1 MAVNFG
7 FSVFIQHIWNCLDDF
22 SFMTVNS
29 MISMPVP
36 GIVQLIQQVL
46 LNFIYVDI
54 LLTDMWLPQL
64 FMNPNEAQKE
74 QKGINSYFEQNGFA
88 SKILVINLGSSFVYL
103 VIYMAI
109 FILHLNLKL
118 IQRVFQR

>member
-1 MAVNFG
+1 MALNFG
-7 FSVFIQHIWNCLDDF
+7 FSVFVQHIWNCLDDF

-54 LLTDMWLPQL
+54 LLADLWLPQL
-64 FMNPNEAQKE
+64 FMNSNEDQTE
-74 QKGINSYFEQNGFA
+74 QKGINPYFEQNGFA
-88 SKILVINLGSSFVYL
+88 SKTLIINLGSSLVYF
-103 VIYMAI
+103 VIYSAI
-109 FILHLNLKL
+109 FILHIILKL
-118 IQRVFQR
+118 VQKIFSR

>member
-1 MAVNFG
+1 MAINFG
-7 FSVFIQHIWNCLDDF
+7 FSVFVQHIWNCLDDF

-54 LLTDMWLPQL
+54 LLTDLWLPQL
-64 FMNPNEAQKE
+64 FMTPGETAKDQS
-74 QKGINSYFEQNGFA
+74 GINSYFEQNGFG
-88 SKILVINLGSSFVYL
+88 SKVLIINLGSSFVYL
-103 VIYMAI
+103 AIFAGIIVIYI
-109 FILHLNLKL
+109 KL
-118 IQRVFQR
+118 RVIQLVFPR

>member
-1 MAVNFG
+1 
-7 FSVFIQHIWNCLDDF
+7 
-22 SFMTVNS
+22 MTVNS

-109 FILHLNLKL
+109 FILHMNLKL
-118 IQRVFQR
+118 IQRVSSR

>member
-1 MAVNFG
+1 
-7 FSVFIQHIWNCLDDF
+7 
-22 SFMTVNS
+22 

-54 LLTDMWLPQL
+54 LLTDLWLPYL
-64 FMNPNEAQKE
+64 FMNTNEAPSE
-74 QKGINSYFEQNGFA
+74 QKAINPYFEQNGFA
-88 SKILVINLGSSFVYL
+88 SKTLIINLGSSFVYI

-109 FILHLNLKL
+109 FILYIILKL
-118 IQRVFQR
+118 VQKIFSR